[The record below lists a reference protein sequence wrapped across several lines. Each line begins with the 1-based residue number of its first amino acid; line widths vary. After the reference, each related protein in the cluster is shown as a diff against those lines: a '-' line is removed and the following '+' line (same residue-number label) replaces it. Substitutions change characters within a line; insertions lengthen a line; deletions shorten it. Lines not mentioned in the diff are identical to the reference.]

1 MWAALVGLVT
11 WLIGW
16 LTGRSANRDEELGT
30 VKAENQQ
37 LRDDIDVIKRT
48 DDAVTKEQT
57 QGEQVDPDNLDS
69 VRRPPSGGL

>member
-48 DDAVTKEQT
+48 DDAVKNQ
-57 QGEQVDPDNLDS
+57 QGGTSDPDDLDG
-69 VRRPPSGGL
+69 VRGPPTGRL